1 MPTELR
7 WCPVG
12 SCWRSHFLSR
22 RQSAK
27 MAANHTCA
35 NVPYHKILY
44 QTKNTQ
50 HHTILALGFTKAYIY
65 AMPHT
70 TIPIS
75 LYIIKGFRNY
85 QPLVTT
91 ISQDSCAYLQLTTLI
106 LVQCTQSKHRVA
118 EGAIS
123 HRFRLR
129 LVVAVWRIANLLQGS
144 SAPVYSQYISNI
156 FILYFQYIRTIFQI
170 DSHYIS
176 NTFHIDLSW

>member
-1 MPTELR
+1 M
-7 WCPVG
+7 V
-12 SCWRSHFLSR
+12 SCWVLLKKPLPVEAAISKNGCKPHLSVP
-22 RQSAK
+22 
-27 MAANHTCA
+27 MCHTTP
-35 NVPYHKILY
+35 VPFHTILY

-50 HHTILALGFTKAYIY
+50 YHTILALGFTKAYIY

-85 QPLVTT
+85 QPIVTT
-91 ISQDSCAYLQLTTLI
+91 ISHDSLAYLQLTTLI

-129 LVVAVWRIANLLQGS
+129 LVVAV
-144 SAPVYSQYISNI
+144 
-156 FILYFQYIRTIFQI
+156 
-170 DSHYIS
+170 
-176 NTFHIDLSW
+176 